1 MEDRPQ
7 RYPSDTSDEQWAL
20 IEPLLPAVNTGGR
33 PEKHPRRAVV
43 DAILYVV
50 RTGCAWR
57 QLPADFPPWQTVYW
71 YFNRWE
77 QAKATEKILPVV
89 RAQLRVQEG
98 RHPEPSAGLIDS
110 QSVKGADTVSRDT
123 RGYDAG
129 KKINGRKRFIVTDTL
144 GLLLVVVVLTA
155 SVQDRDGAKP
165 VLLDTYLR
173 TRVRFVFAD
182 GGFAGRLLEWAQHV
196 LATTLH
202 IVRKP
207 ADQRGVRGHPAPLGR
222 RAELRLA
229 DRTPPAGPGLRT
241 SPRRIRGHDPLGGN
255 QHHHP
260 PHRPRRPRRSPTTP
274 NIHDKQLIFSNTL

>member
-71 YFNRWE
+71 YFFCWK
-77 QAKATEKILPVV
+77 QAEATEKILPVV

-207 ADQRGVRGHPAPLGR
+207 ADQRGFAVIPRRWAVERTFAWLTAHRRLARDYERHPAVSEAMIR
-222 RAELRLA
+222 WAA
-229 DRTPPAGPGLRT
+229 INTIT
-241 SPRRIRGHDPLGGN
+241 RRIARGGPAVR
-255 QHHHP
+255 QQ
-260 PHRPRRPRRSPTTP
+260 RRTFTTT
-274 NIHDKQLIFSNTL
+274 N

>member
-20 IEPLLPAVNTGGR
+20 IEPLLPPMRTGGR
-33 PEKHPRRAVV
+33 PEKHPRRAIV

-71 YFNRWE
+71 YFNQWE
-77 QAKATEKILPVV
+77 QARATEKILPVV

-98 RHPEPSAGLIDS
+98 RNPEPSAGLIDS
-110 QSVKGADTVSRDT
+110 QSVKGADTVGRDS

-144 GLLLVVVVLTA
+144 GLLLVVVVLAA
-155 SVQDRDGAKP
+155 STQDRDGAKP

-173 TRVRFVFAD
+173 TPVRHVFAD
-182 GGFAGRLLEWAQHV
+182 GGFAGRLLEWATQV
-196 LATTLH
+196 LRSTIE

-207 ADQRGVRGHPAPLGR
+207 ADQRGFAVIPR
-222 RAELRLA
+222 RWAVERTLAWLTAHRRLA
-229 DRTPPAGPGLRT
+229 RDYEREPAT
-241 SPRRIRGHDPLGGN
+241 SEAMIRWAAINTITRRIARGGPATR
-255 QHHHP
+255 QQ
-260 PHRPRRPRRSPTTP
+260 RRT
-274 NIHDKQLIFSNTL
+274 FSAAS

>member
-1 MEDRPQ
+1 M
-7 RYPSDTSDEQWAL
+7 
-20 IEPLLPAVNTGGR
+20 
-33 PEKHPRRAVV
+33 V

-77 QAKATEKILPVV
+77 QGKVTEAILPVV
-89 RAQLRVQEG
+89 RGQLRVQEG
-98 RHPEPSAGLIDS
+98 RDPEPSAGLIDS
-110 QSVKGADTVSRDT
+110 QSVKGADTVGRDS

-144 GLLLVVVVLTA
+144 GLLLCVVVLSA
-155 SVQDRDGAKP
+155 GVQDRDGAKP

-173 TRVRFVFAD
+173 TPVRFVFAD
-182 GGFAGRLLEWAQHV
+182 GGFAGRLLDW
-196 LATTLH
+196 ATTTVRTTLQ

-207 ADQRGVRGHPAPLGR
+207 PELARVRGHPAPLGR
-222 RAELRLA
+222 GTHLRLDHRA
-229 DRTPPAGPGLRT
+229 PPPGPGLRT
-241 SPRRIRGHDPLGGN
+241 PPGPLRGHDPLGRD

-260 PHRPRRPRRSPTTP
+260 PHRPRRTRDPPAEAHLH
-274 NIHDKQLIFSNTL
+274 NLNLIFSNTL